1 MNRILFKLTV
11 MLLVIACCMTSCGKS
26 QREKIMSR
34 AELLMETH
42 PDSALQILESLD
54 EKLLGTNS
62 ELARYALV
70 MSEIL
75 EKNDIDVTTFDVIR
89 PAVRFYMKKGTPDE
103 KFRTLYCKG
112 LIYMNQRQYGSAMQ
126 SFLAAKSIKKELSD
140 SLVYARLLVSQAIL
154 YKKLSKISEF
164 VNCHL
169 QAARIFGKYSKH
181 KPEIESYAHALKG
194 AVMLGNRSK
203 TDSILTI
210 CRDLEHKHP
219 EEKHCIQ
226 SSYIDYIVA
235 YGNEEEIKGVLN
247 EIKDTDISNDT
258 KINMA
263 YGCGKI
269 GDFKA
274 GLKLLENVA
283 LCDISDTINYLAVKT
298 DLLSRMGEFQGALDC
313 QLEYSRLTEKY
324 NNYLLS
330 NDLMFSEDKHGLIV
344 RNTMAIHKKE
354 KIITYA
360 ASGIV
365 VLLVFVIVIYYDYC
379 RSQSLQ
385 EIAENENERLRLL
398 QDDLMKEKTNTELEL
413 KQKSL
418 SEERLRLEQDALIG
432 QQEELKLQKEN
443 AEIEADNLRMTIVEL
458 SEEKNRLVTLLNEQQ
473 ELTPLLQKV
482 IQKRLGMLNSLLAKE
497 ITSNKDYAIPYNK
510 WIESIRKDKDEF
522 MNSTRMAFTVS
533 HPAFIDYLKAHDLKD
548 DEINYLCLYAIG
560 LRGKEVGEYMQLRRH
575 YNVSSAIRKK
585 LGIDNHE
592 TNIGPYIR
600 RLLKEY

>member
-1 MNRILFKLTV
+1 MNRILFKLIV
-11 MLLVIACCMTSCGKS
+11 VLLGVACCMTSCGKS
-26 QREKIMSR
+26 QQEKIMSR

-54 EKLLGTNS
+54 EKLLDTNS

-75 EKNDIDVTTFDVIR
+75 EKNNIDVTTFDVIR
-89 PAVRFYMKKGTPDE
+89 PAVRFYVKKGTPDE

-210 CRDLEHKHP
+210 CRDLEYKHP

-226 SSYIDYIVA
+226 STYIDYIVA
-235 YGNEEEIKGVLN
+235 YGNKEEIKGVLN

-298 DLLSRMGEFQGALDC
+298 DLLSRMGEFQRALDC

-365 VLLVFVIVIYYDYC
+365 VLLVIVMVIYYDYC
-379 RSQSLQ
+379 RGQSLQ
-385 EIAENENERLRLL
+385 EIAENEN
-398 QDDLMKEKTNTELEL
+398 
-413 KQKSL
+413 
-418 SEERLRLEQDALIG
+418 ERLRLEQDALIG

-443 AEIEADNLRMTIVEL
+443 AELEADNLRMTIVEL